1 MESHGQNLFRA
12 KKNHN
17 HNADVSIAESEIE
30 HLVYPLGFA
39 AFSKM
44 E

>member
-1 MESHGQNLFRA
+1 MESHGQNLFRV
-12 KKNHN
+12 KNHN

-39 AFSKM
+39 VFSKM